1 MSSNVMADLSNV
13 ALTGAFV
20 LLGSFYA
27 FAGMVAG
34 RAALMDAVLDAAL
47 TGISGTHRNKLDVE
61 RSAWLL
67 GCACVVGGGGILLG
81 IGSSLAL
88 PVFLVSCGLQIAHF
102 LYLSPKR
109 FDVEEP
115 VSQLGRRQSLN
126 AFSVYVVV
134 TAFVAWATLSG
145 HLAPVSDTHLG
156 LFYVLGIVWLGVS
169 IWSFYWLLTLERS
182 IKKRKFEDDL
192 SEDDTDS
199 FYDDDERAAQQEWAK
214 TAQIILAPCS
224 HFYPLFD
231 ALTRKNLDAGKFAA
245 LGLPDDV
252 RDALIALGEQW
263 LEIIDPDD
271 PRQQLVLDPNQAL
284 NLQASGLRLFEQLE
298 AHLGDRVTI
307 QSDVWP
313 NVPQI
318 WPPELHVAAS
328 PHTTCVFD
336 NWPDPDNFYG
346 IVLDHICISIN
357 LRRDLNFWAYH
368 AADFCTQD
376 AHLADASLPEPI
388 DLDALALHVIQG
400 RTIAQRLHC
409 EFTKTGRADTRIF
422 YHPEN
427 GPKEEF
433 FS

>member
-1 MSSNVMADLSNV
+1 MSSNVMADVSNV
-13 ALTGAFV
+13 AFTGAFV

-27 FAGMVAG
+27 FAGIVAG
-34 RAALMDAVLDAAL
+34 RAALSDAVIDAAL
-47 TGISGTHRNKLDVE
+47 FGVSGTPRDKLCVE
-61 RSAWLL
+61 RSVWLL

-126 AFSVYVVV
+126 AFSLYVVV

-156 LFYVLGIVWLGVS
+156 LFYVSGIVWLGVS
-169 IWSFYWLLTLERS
+169 IWSFHWLLTLETS
-182 IKKRKFEDDL
+182 LKNTGSKD
-192 SEDDTDS
+192 SYCEDDTTS

-214 TAQIILAPCS
+214 MAHIILAPCS
-224 HFYPLFD
+224 NFYPLFD
-231 ALTRKNLDAGKFAA
+231 ALTLKNLDAGQVAA
-245 LGLPDDV
+245 LDLPDDL
-252 RDALIALGEQW
+252 RDALIAFGEQW
-263 LEIIDPDD
+263 LAIIDPDD
-271 PRQQLVLDPNQAL
+271 PRQQSVLDPNQAL
-284 NLQASGLRLFEQLE
+284 TLQASGHRLFEQLE
-298 AHLGDRVTI
+298 AHLAGRVTF

-318 WPPELHVAAS
+318 WPPELHIVAS

-336 NWPDPDNFYG
+336 NWPDPDNYYG
-346 IVLDHICISIN
+346 LVLDHLCISIN

-388 DLDALALHVIQG
+388 DPDALALHVIEG
-400 RTIAQRLHC
+400 RSITQRLHR

-422 YHPEN
+422 YQPES